1 MLFEKDMI
9 KIKFDDLG
17 EIEVQKGTSIIE
29 AAGFI
34 DKKSAKKAIA
44 AEISSSKKGAGL
56 GIMVDMGFILDNNT
70 HVKLISPGQDE
81 KSLDILNHSTAH
93 LMAAAIK
100 KIYPDA
106 IFAIGPSIKNGFY
119 YDFELKGNLSPDDLP
134 IIEKQMK
141 KMIGGNHIF
150 SREDVSKK
158 KAKEMFNKAKSDA
171 TYKKTAEYEL
181 TLLN

>member
-44 AEISSSKKGAGL
+44 AEISSSKKGAGQSVL
-56 GIMVDMGFILDNNT
+56 VDMSFVLDKNT
-70 HVKLISPGQDE
+70 QINLINPVTDE
-81 KSLDILNHSTAH
+81 KSIDILNHSTAH

-100 KIYPDA
+100 KI
-106 IFAIGPSIKNGFY
+106 
-119 YDFELKGNLSPDDLP
+119 
-134 IIEKQMK
+134 
-141 KMIGGNHIF
+141 
-150 SREDVSKK
+150 
-158 KAKEMFNKAKSDA
+158 
-171 TYKKTAEYEL
+171 
-181 TLLN
+181 